1 MRIGIDLGGTK
12 ITAIAI
18 DDAGRECFRQRMQ
31 TPPDY
36 GGLIQ
41 CFQQL
46 VYGIEA
52 SLGCSGTVGFGTPGS
67 ISSLSGTMRNC
78 NSTYLND
85 RPLKQDIEKALG
97 REVRLANDANCFA
110 LSEATDGVAKGA
122 DVVFGVI
129 LGTGVGG
136 GLVVNRHSLLGPNSI
151 AGEWGHNPLPGIGLE
166 FDDEHRACY
175 CGRENCIETY
185 LSGPG
190 LSLSYKKR
198 YGKMLTALDIAR
210 AAASGEQE
218 ALKILDLYQ
227 RKLAVSLSVVI
238 NIVDPDVI
246 VLGGGVS
253 NIPSLYSDVP
263 DLWKSTVFSDRVET
277 RLLPAQYGD
286 DSGVRGAAWLWND

>member
-18 DDAGRECFRQRMQ
+18 DDSGRECFRQRIQ

-36 GGLIQ
+36 AGLIQ
-41 CFQQL
+41 SLQQL
-46 VYGIEA
+46 VYKIEA

-67 ISSLSGTMRNC
+67 ISSLSGTMKNC
-78 NSTYLND
+78 NSSYLNGKA
-85 RPLKQDIEKALG
+85 LKQDIETVLG

-136 GLVVNRHSLLGPNSI
+136 GIVVNRHSLVGPNSI
-151 AGEWGHNPLPGIGLE
+151 AGEWGHNPLPDLGVE
-166 FDDEHRACY
+166 FDNDHRACY

-190 LSLSYKKR
+190 LSISYEKHS
-198 YGKMLTALDIAR
+198 GQILTALDIAR
-210 AAASGEQE
+210 AAASGEQA
-218 ALKILDLYQ
+218 ALKMIELYQ
-227 RKLAVSLSVVI
+227 RQLAAALSVVI
-238 NIVDPDVI
+238 NIVDPDVV

-253 NIPSLYSDVP
+253 NISSLYSVIP
-263 DLWKSTVFSDRVET
+263 ELWKSTIFSDRVET
-277 RLLPAQYGD
+277 QLLPAQYGD